1 MTPALRQRFIPTRL
15 RINCRIGRTKAKGI
29 CTGNGY
35 LWLGTEE
42 GLVRFDGVRFVVFDK
57 RNTPALKSNTITALW
72 EDREGNLW
80 IGTNGGGLSQF
91 NQGVFSTYT
100 TREGLSNDV
109 VLAIGED
116 AEGKL
121 WIGTDGGGLNRFR
134 NGKFEVYTTKD
145 GLSNNSVFSIS
156 EDPSGSMWIV

>member
-1 MTPALRQRFIPTRL
+1 MPLLLKNQPTHLDSQPQVTKTTEMNASKAMIVGSRRSTLRALTLAMLLFGTSSRAQLDSPKALTQYSHEVWKTEQGLPQDTTQAILQTR
-15 RINCRIGRTKAKGI
+15 
-29 CTGNGY
+29 NGY

-91 NQGVFSTYT
+91 NQGVFSTY
-100 TREGLSNDV
+100 GL
-109 VLAIGED
+109 GRRR
-116 AEGKL
+116 G
-121 WIGTDGGGLNRFR
+121 
-134 NGKFEVYTTKD
+134 
-145 GLSNNSVFSIS
+145 
-156 EDPSGSMWIV
+156 